1 MSAPSAPGG
10 GVPGAA
16 SVFSPSATFV
26 VSEDASSSR
35 ADDDVAS
42 PSSVAASEASS
53 ERSSSPGRRSS
64 RLRTSAL
71 GFGAMGFLRPKR
83 AVMGLG
89 GTWHGGRQRMG
100 ARGVGVDRQRRC

>member
-35 ADDDVAS
+35 AEDDVAS
-42 PSSVAASEASS
+42 PSSVAASEA
-53 ERSSSPGRRSS
+53 SSSPGRRSS